1 MIQSL
6 AIVILASGFFLFFK
20 ANLPQKIFS
29 EEKPKTSNVVIDSLL
44 LEAIEN
50 EKEAVEQEK
59 TVPKETE
66 EIVETEEERTETGE
80 VIIIDEEDLFSNESE
95 ASFKGMVFLDYFFGR
110 LYQLES
116 QSEGRVRI
124 AYYGD
129 SMTDGD
135 MIVQDLRKN
144 YQDKYGGSGVGFVQ
158 ITSESAQSRGS
169 VTHKYS
175 PNWKVQSYLN
185 VKKPRKPFGIGG
197 QVFFVKDTVKP
208 TWVSYQ
214 AGNIRNMTTLNN
226 PTLYYG
232 RSTNT
237 RGTVE
242 VVMQKDTLR
251 KTLHPTQALNKVKLV
266 NGAIKQLKLQF
277 VEADSI
283 PLYGIDVSSATGVQV
298 DNYSSRGN
306 SGLPLSLFNVGVMQQ
321 FQKELDYSLIILH
334 YGTNVLNYG
343 SYNYGWYT
351 KQMNKVVSHL
361 RQCFPKASILVIST
375 ADKSTKYDLTMQ
387 TDSAV
392 TPLMRAQR
400 KYAIESKTGFFNL
413 YEAMGGKGSMV
424 KWVEESPAKANKDY
438 THFNFRGAQTVSAL
452 IFKQLEEG
460 YTAYKGEKRKETT
473 ASGTKHK
480 EDSVQTKKIQNEIDT
495 VSNDKME

>member
-6 AIVILASGFFLFFK
+6 AIIILASGFFLFFK

-29 EEKPKTSNVVIDSLL
+29 EAKPKTSNVVIDSLL
-44 LEAIEN
+44 LEAIAN
-50 EKEAVEQEK
+50 EKEVDVIEK
-59 TVPKETE
+59 TPPKDAGEESVEEDTGETTKE
-66 EIVETEEERTETGE
+66 GEVMIINEEE
-80 VIIIDEEDLFSNESE
+80 LFSNESE

-110 LYQLES
+110 LYQLET
-116 QSEGRVRI
+116 QNDGRVRI

-169 VTHKYS
+169 VVHKYS
-175 PNWKVQSYLN
+175 SNWKVQSYLN
-185 VKKPRKPFGIGG
+185 VKKPRSPFGIGG

-214 AGNIRNMTTLNN
+214 AGSIRNMTTLNN

-242 VVMQKDTLR
+242 MVMQKDTIR
-251 KTLHPTQALNKVKLV
+251 KSLQGAKALNKVKLV
-266 NGAIKQLKLQF
+266 NGSLKQLKLQF
-277 VEADSI
+277 VHADSI
-283 PLYGIDVSSATGVQV
+283 PLYGVDVSSAIGVQV
-298 DNYSSRGN
+298 DNFSSRGN
-306 SGLPLSLFNVGVMQQ
+306 SGLPLSLFNVNVMQQ

-343 SYNYGWYT
+343 SYNYSWYT

-375 ADKSTKYDLTMQ
+375 ADKSTKYNLTMQ

-400 KYAIESKTGFFNL
+400 KYAMESKTGFFNL

-424 KWVEESPAKANKDY
+424 KWVEESPTKANKDY
-438 THFNFRGAQTVSAL
+438 THFNFRGAQAVSSL

-460 YTAYKGEKRKETT
+460 YAAYKAEKGKELT
-473 ASGTKHK
+473 GQKNKNK
-480 EDSVQTKKIQNEIDT
+480 EDSVQTTKVQNEIFT
-495 VSNDKME
+495 VSND

>member
-29 EEKPKTSNVVIDSLL
+29 EEKPKTANVVIDSLL
-44 LEAIEN
+44 LEAIEE
-50 EKEAVEQEK
+50 EKIAEKGEK
-59 TVPKETE
+59 TTATDADQE
-66 EIVETEEERTETGE
+66 EGAVL
-80 VIIIDEEDLFSNESE
+80 VIQEEDLISNEGE
-95 ASFKGMVFLDYFFGR
+95 ASFKGMVFLDYFFSR
-110 LYQLES
+110 LYEVENQN
-116 QSEGRVRI
+116 QGRARI

-144 YQDKYGGSGVGFVQ
+144 YQDKYGGSGVGFIQ

-185 VKKPRKPFGIGG
+185 VKNPRKPFGIGG
-197 QVFFVKDTVKP
+197 QVFFIKDTIKP

-232 RSTNT
+232 RSANT
-237 RGTVE
+237 QGSVE
-242 VVMQKDTLR
+242 VIMQKDTLR
-251 KTLHPTQALNKVKLV
+251 KSLQAVAALNKLKLT
-266 NGAIKQLKLQF
+266 GGGSIKQLKLQF
-277 VEADSI
+277 LHADSI
-283 PLYGIDVSSATGVQV
+283 PLYGIDVSSPTGVQV
-298 DNYSSRGN
+298 DNFSSRGN
-306 SGLPLSLFNVGVMQQ
+306 SGLPLSLFNVSVMQK

-343 SYNYGWYT
+343 SYNYSWYT

-375 ADKSTKYDLTMQ
+375 ADKATKYNLTME

-400 KYAIESKTGFFNL
+400 KYAMESKTGFFNL

-424 KWVEESPAKANKDY
+424 QWVEESPAKANKDY
-438 THFNFRGAQTVSAL
+438 THFNFRGAQAVSAL

-460 YTAYKGEKRKETT
+460 YAAYKKEKGGASMQGGRVKE
-473 ASGTKHK
+473 K
-480 EDSVQTKKIQNEIDT
+480 EDSLQKKKVQKEIDT
-495 VSNDKME
+495 VSNDEME

>member
-1 MIQSL
+1 VKIVKSYIIQSL
-6 AIVILASGFFLFFK
+6 AIVIMASGFFLFFK

-29 EEKPKTSNVVIDSLL
+29 EEKNKTSNVVIDSLL
-44 LEAIEN
+44 LEAL
-50 EKEAVEQEK
+50 EKEQLVSDGKQN
-59 TVPKETE
+59 KETNPDAIE
-66 EIVETEEERTETGE
+66 EGE
-80 VIIIDEEDLFSNESE
+80 VIIVNEEDLFSNESE
-95 ASFKGMVFLDYFFGR
+95 LSFKGMVFLDYFFGR
-110 LYQLES
+110 LYQLEN
-116 QSEGRVRI
+116 QNQGRVRI

-144 YQDKYGGSGVGFVQ
+144 YQEKYGGSGVGFVQ

-169 VTHKYS
+169 IVHKYS
-175 PNWKVQSYLN
+175 SNWKVQSYMN
-185 VKKPRKPFGIGG
+185 VKKPLRPFGVGG
-197 QVFFVKDTVKP
+197 QVFFVKDTIKP

-214 AGNIRNMTTLNN
+214 AGNIRHMTNLPN

-232 RSTNT
+232 RSANSN
-237 RGTVE
+237 G
-242 VVMQKDTLR
+242 VVQVIVAKDTLR
-251 KTLHPTQALNKVKLV
+251 KSLQPIESVNKMKLASGSI
-266 NGAIKQLKLQF
+266 NQLKVQF
-277 VEADSI
+277 AKADSI

-298 DNYSSRGN
+298 DNFSNRGN
-306 SGLPLSLFNVGVMQQ
+306 SGLPLSLFNIGVMQK
-321 FQKELDYSLIILH
+321 FQKELDYSLIVLH

-351 KQMNKVVSHL
+351 KQMNKVVNHL

-392 TPLMRAQR
+392 APLMRAQR
-400 KYAIESKTGFFNL
+400 KYAIESKAGFINL

-438 THFNFRGAQTVSAL
+438 THFNFRGAQAISTL
-452 IFKQLEEG
+452 IFNQLEEG
-460 YTAYKGEKRKETT
+460 YSAYKAKKGSEPATVGVKQKQ
-473 ASGTKHK
+473 
-480 EDSVQTKKIQNEIDT
+480 DSLQKKKVQKDLDT

>member
-1 MIQSL
+1 M
-6 AIVILASGFFLFFK
+6 
-20 ANLPQKIFS
+20 PQKIFS
-29 EEKPKTSNVVIDSLL
+29 EEKPKTANVVIDSLL
-44 LEAIEN
+44 LEAIEE
-50 EKEAVEQEK
+50 EKIAEKGEK
-59 TVPKETE
+59 TTATDADQE
-66 EIVETEEERTETGE
+66 EGAVL
-80 VIIIDEEDLFSNESE
+80 VIQEEDLISNEGE
-95 ASFKGMVFLDYFFGR
+95 ASFKGMVFLDYFFSR
-110 LYQLES
+110 LYEVENQN
-116 QSEGRVRI
+116 QGRARI

-144 YQDKYGGSGVGFVQ
+144 YQDKYGGSGVGFIQ

-175 PNWKVQSYLN
+175 PNWKVQSYLS
-185 VKKPRKPFGIGG
+185 VKNPRKPFGIGG
-197 QVFFVKDTVKP
+197 QVFFIKDTIKP

-232 RSTNT
+232 RSANT
-237 RGTVE
+237 QGSVE
-242 VVMQKDTLR
+242 VIMQKDTLR
-251 KTLHPTQALNKVKLV
+251 KSLQAVAALNKLKLT
-266 NGAIKQLKLQF
+266 GGGSIKQLKLQF
-277 VEADSI
+277 LHADSI
-283 PLYGIDVSSATGVQV
+283 PLYGIDVSSPTGVQV
-298 DNYSSRGN
+298 DNFSSRGN
-306 SGLPLSLFNVGVMQQ
+306 SGLPLSLFNVSVMQK

-343 SYNYGWYT
+343 SYNYSWYT

-375 ADKSTKYDLTMQ
+375 ADKATKYNLTME

-400 KYAIESKTGFFNL
+400 KYAMESKTGFFNL

-424 KWVEESPAKANKDY
+424 QWVEESPAKANKDY
-438 THFNFRGAQTVSAL
+438 THFNFRGAQAVSAL

-460 YTAYKGEKRKETT
+460 YAAYKKEKGGASMQGGRVKE
-473 ASGTKHK
+473 K
-480 EDSVQTKKIQNEIDT
+480 EDSLQKKKVQKEIDT
-495 VSNDKME
+495 VSNDEME

>member
-20 ANLPQKIFS
+20 ANLPRKIFS
-29 EEKPKTSNVVIDSLL
+29 EEKPATTNVVIDSLL
-44 LEAIEN
+44 LEAIEEEKIA
-50 EKEAVEQEK
+50 EKEEK
-59 TVPKETE
+59 TTTTDTDQE
-66 EIVETEEERTETGE
+66 EGAVL
-80 VIIIDEEDLFSNESE
+80 VIQEEDLFSNEGE
-95 ASFKGMVFLDYFFGR
+95 ASFKGMVFLDYFFSR
-110 LYQLES
+110 LYQVES
-116 QSEGRVRI
+116 QNQGRARI

-144 YQDKYGGSGVGFVQ
+144 YQDKYGGSGVGFIQ

-185 VKKPRKPFGIGG
+185 VKNPRKPFGIGG
-197 QVFFVKDTVKP
+197 QVFFIKDTIKP

-237 RGTVE
+237 EGTVE
-242 VVMQKDTLR
+242 VIMQKDTLR
-251 KTLHPTQALNKVKLV
+251 KSLQAVSALNKLKLT
-266 NGAIKQLKLQF
+266 GGGSIKQLKLQF
-277 VEADSI
+277 LHADSI
-283 PLYGIDVSSATGVQV
+283 PLYGIDVSSSTGVQV
-298 DNYSSRGN
+298 DNFSSRGN
-306 SGLPLSLFNVGVMQQ
+306 SGLPLSLFNVSVMQK

-343 SYNYGWYT
+343 SYNYSWYT

-375 ADKSTKYDLTMQ
+375 ADKATKYNLTME

-400 KYAIESKTGFFNL
+400 KYAMESKTGFFNL

-424 KWVEESPAKANKDY
+424 QWVEESPAKANKDY

-460 YTAYKGEKRKETT
+460 YAAYKKEKGGEPVQRRGVKE
-473 ASGTKHK
+473 K
-480 EDSVQTKKIQNEIDT
+480 EDSLQKKKVQKEIDT
-495 VSNDKME
+495 VSNDEME

>member
-6 AIVILASGFFLFFK
+6 AIIILASGFFLFFK

-50 EKEAVEQEK
+50 EKGAVEKEK
-59 TVPKETE
+59 VDSKEVENEETE
-66 EIVETEEERTETGE
+66 KGE
-80 VIIIDEEDLFSNESE
+80 VLIINEEDLFSNESE
-95 ASFKGMVFLDYFFGR
+95 ANFKGMVFLDYFFGR
-110 LYQLES
+110 LYQLEN

-169 VTHKYS
+169 ITHKYS

-185 VKKPRKPFGIGG
+185 VKKPRKPFGISG

-214 AGNIRNMTTLNN
+214 AGNIRNMTTLNS

-251 KTLHPTQALNKVKLV
+251 KTLQATQALNKLKLAK
-266 NGAIKQLKLQF
+266 GAIRQLKIQF
-277 VEADSI
+277 VQADSI

-343 SYNYGWYT
+343 SYNYSWYT

-375 ADKSTKYDLTMQ
+375 ADKSTKYNLTMQ

-413 YEAMGGKGSMV
+413 YEAMGGRGSMV
-424 KWVEESPAKANKDY
+424 KWVEESPTKANKDY
-438 THFNFRGAQTVSAL
+438 THFNFRGAQAVSAL

-460 YTAYKGEKRKETT
+460 YATYKGEKGRETK
-473 ASGTKHK
+473 AQEIKQK
-480 EDSVQTKKIQNEIDT
+480 EDSVQTKKVQNEIDT

>member
-29 EEKPKTSNVVIDSLL
+29 EEKPKTNNVVIDSLL
-44 LEAIEN
+44 LEAIEE
-50 EKEAVEQEK
+50 EKVAVKEEKTTATDGEQEEG
-59 TVPKETE
+59 TVL
-66 EIVETEEERTETGE
+66 
-80 VIIIDEEDLFSNESE
+80 VIQEDDLFSNEGE
-95 ASFKGMVFLDYFFGR
+95 ASFKGMVFLDYFFSR
-110 LYQLES
+110 LYQVEM
-116 QSEGRVRI
+116 QNQGRARI

-144 YQDKYGGSGVGFVQ
+144 YQDKYGGSGVGFIQ

-185 VKKPRKPFGIGG
+185 VKSPRKPFGIGG

-214 AGNIRNMTTLNN
+214 AGTIRNMTTLNN

-237 RGTVE
+237 RGTVD
-242 VVMQKDTLR
+242 VIMQKDTLR
-251 KTLHPTQALNKVKLV
+251 KVLHATEALNRLKLT
-266 NGAIKQLKLQF
+266 GGSSIKQLKLQF
-277 VEADSI
+277 LHADSI
-283 PLYGIDVSSATGVQV
+283 PLYGIDVSSPTGVQV
-298 DNYSSRGN
+298 DNFSSRGN
-306 SGLPLSLFNVGVMQQ
+306 SGLPLSLFNVSVMQK

-343 SYNYGWYT
+343 SYNYSWYT

-375 ADKSTKYDLTMQ
+375 ADKSTKYNLTME

-400 KYAIESKTGFFNL
+400 KYAMESKAGFFNL

-424 KWVEESPAKANKDY
+424 QWVEGSPAKANKDY

-460 YTAYKGEKRKETT
+460 YATYKKEKGGETARRGGVKE
-473 ASGTKHK
+473 K
-480 EDSVQTKKIQNEIDT
+480 EDALQKKKVQKEIDT
-495 VSNDKME
+495 VSNDEME

>member
-6 AIVILASGFFLFFK
+6 AIIILASGFFLFFK

-44 LEAIEN
+44 LEAIEE
-50 EKEAVEQEK
+50 EKIAV
-59 TVPKETE
+59 KEEVVAEPDAE
-66 EIVETEEERTETGE
+66 EGGE
-80 VIIIDEEDLFSNESE
+80 GAVLVIQEEDLFSNEGE
-95 ASFKGMVFLDYFFGR
+95 ASFKGMVFLDYFFSR
-110 LYQLES
+110 LYQVEM
-116 QSEGRVRI
+116 QNQGRARI

-135 MIVQDLRKN
+135 LIVQDLRKN
-144 YQDKYGGSGVGFVQ
+144 YQDKYGGSGVGFIQ

-185 VKKPRKPFGIGG
+185 VKRPRQPFGIGG
-197 QVFFVKDTVKP
+197 QVFFVKDTLKP

-214 AGNIRNMTTLNN
+214 AGNIRNMTALNT

-232 RSTNT
+232 RATHG
-237 RGTVE
+237 RGSVE
-242 VVMQKDTLR
+242 VIIQKDTLR
-251 KTLHPTQALNKVKLV
+251 KPLQGNQSVNKVKLV
-266 NGAIKQLKLQF
+266 NHAVKQLKLQF
-277 VEADSI
+277 VKADSI
-283 PLYGIDVSSATGVQV
+283 AIYGVDVSSATGVQV
-298 DNYSSRGN
+298 DNFSSRGN
-306 SGLPLSLFNVGVMQQ
+306 SGLPLSLFNVNVMQK
-321 FQKELDYSLIILH
+321 FQKELDYSLIVLH

-343 SYNYGWYT
+343 SYNYSWYT

-375 ADKSTKYDLTMQ
+375 ADKSTKYNLTMQ

-392 TPLMRAQR
+392 VPLMRAQR
-400 KYAIESKTGFFNL
+400 KYAMEAKTGFFNL

-424 KWVEESPAKANKDY
+424 KWVEESPSKAGKDY
-438 THFNFRGAQTVSAL
+438 THFNFRGAQAVSNL

-460 YTAYKGEKRKETT
+460 YEAYKANKIKEGEHPEKNKTVAEP
-473 ASGTKHK
+473 SNK
-480 EDSVQTKKIQNEIDT
+480 VQKEIDT

>member
-29 EEKPKTSNVVIDSLL
+29 EEKPKTNNVVIDSLL
-44 LEAIEN
+44 LEAIEE
-50 EKEAVEQEK
+50 EKVAIKEEKIAAPKADQEEGAVLVIQE
-59 TVPKETE
+59 
-66 EIVETEEERTETGE
+66 
-80 VIIIDEEDLFSNESE
+80 DDLFSNEGE
-95 ASFKGMVFLDYFFGR
+95 ASFKGMVFLDYFFSR
-110 LYQLES
+110 LYQVEIEN
-116 QSEGRVRI
+116 QGRARI

-158 ITSESAQSRGS
+158 ITSESAPSRGS
-169 VTHKYS
+169 VVHKYS
-175 PNWKVQSYLN
+175 NNWKVQSYLN
-185 VKKPRKPFGIGG
+185 VKNPWKPFGIGG

-214 AGNIRNMTTLNN
+214 AGAIRNMTTLNN

-232 RSTNT
+232 KSTNT

-242 VVMQKDTLR
+242 IIQQKDTLR
-251 KTLHPTQALNKVKLV
+251 KSLQATASLNKLKLMT
-266 NGAIKQLKLQF
+266 GSSKQLKMQF
-277 VEADSI
+277 IQADSI
-283 PLYGIDVSSATGVQV
+283 PLYGIDVSSSTGVQV
-298 DNYSSRGN
+298 DNFSSRGN
-306 SGLPLSLFNVGVMQQ
+306 SGLPLSLFNVGVMQK

-375 ADKSTKYDLTMQ
+375 ADKSTKYNLTME

-392 TPLMRAQR
+392 APLMRAQR
-400 KYAIESKTGFFNL
+400 KYAMESKTGFFNL

-424 KWVEESPAKANKDY
+424 QWVEGSPAKANKDY
-438 THFNFRGAQTVSAL
+438 THFNFRGAQAVSAL

-460 YTAYKGEKRKETT
+460 YATYKKEKGVAVTQKG
-473 ASGTKHK
+473 GTKVK
-480 EDSVQTKKIQNEIDT
+480 EDSLQKKKVQKEIDT

>member
-29 EEKPKTSNVVIDSLL
+29 EEKPKTANVVIDSLL
-44 LEAIEN
+44 LEAIEE
-50 EKEAVEQEK
+50 EKIAEKGDKAIAATDADQEEGAVL
-59 TVPKETE
+59 
-66 EIVETEEERTETGE
+66 
-80 VIIIDEEDLFSNESE
+80 VIQEEDLISNEGE
-95 ASFKGMVFLDYFFGR
+95 ASFKGMVFLDYFFSR
-110 LYQLES
+110 LYEVENQN
-116 QSEGRVRI
+116 QGRARI

-144 YQDKYGGSGVGFVQ
+144 YQDKYGGSGVGFIQ

-175 PNWKVQSYLN
+175 SNWKVQSYLN
-185 VKKPRKPFGIGG
+185 VKNPRKPFGIGG
-197 QVFFVKDTVKP
+197 QVFFIKDTIKP

-232 RSTNT
+232 RSANT
-237 RGTVE
+237 QGSVE
-242 VVMQKDTLR
+242 VIMQKDTLR
-251 KTLHPTQALNKVKLV
+251 KSLQAVAALNKLKLT
-266 NGAIKQLKLQF
+266 GGSIKQLKLQF
-277 VEADSI
+277 LHADSI
-283 PLYGIDVSSATGVQV
+283 PLYGIDVSSPTGVQV
-298 DNYSSRGN
+298 DNFSSRGN
-306 SGLPLSLFNVGVMQQ
+306 SGLPLSLFNVSVMQK

-343 SYNYGWYT
+343 SYNYSWYT

-375 ADKSTKYDLTMQ
+375 ADKATKYNLTME

-400 KYAIESKTGFFNL
+400 KYAMESKTGFFNL

-424 KWVEESPAKANKDY
+424 QWVEESPAKANKDY
-438 THFNFRGAQTVSAL
+438 THFNFRGAQAVSAL

-460 YTAYKGEKRKETT
+460 YAAYKKEKGGASMQGGRVKE
-473 ASGTKHK
+473 K
-480 EDSVQTKKIQNEIDT
+480 EDTLQKKKVQKEIDT
-495 VSNDKME
+495 VSNDEME

>member
-29 EEKPKTSNVVIDSLL
+29 EVKPKASNVVIDSLL
-44 LEAIEN
+44 LEAIEEEKVALTQ
-50 EKEAVEQEK
+50 EKETIPTEVDEK
-59 TVPKETE
+59 
-66 EIVETEEERTETGE
+66 EEEKENEGE
-80 VIIIDEEDLFSNESE
+80 VLIIQEEDLFSNENE
-95 ASFKGMVFLDYFFGR
+95 AGFKGMVFLDYFFGR
-110 LYQLES
+110 LYQLETQS
-116 QSEGRVRI
+116 QGRVRI

-135 MIVQDLRKN
+135 MIVQDLRKS

-169 VTHKYS
+169 VTHKFS
-175 PNWKVQSYLN
+175 SNWKVQSYLN
-185 VKKPRKPFGIGG
+185 IKRPRQPFGVGG

-214 AGNIRNMTTLNN
+214 AGNIRNMTTLNT
-226 PTLYYG
+226 PTLYFG
-232 RSTNT
+232 RSANT
-237 RGTVE
+237 RGVVE
-242 VVMQKDTLR
+242 VITNKDTLR
-251 KTLHPTQALNKVKLV
+251 KTLQAYQALNKVKLN
-266 NGAIKQLKLQF
+266 NGAVRQLKLQF
-277 VEADSI
+277 VQADSI
-283 PLYGIDVSSATGVQV
+283 PLYGIDFSSATGVQV

-306 SGLPLSLFNVGVMQQ
+306 SGLPLSLFNVSVMQK

-343 SYNYGWYT
+343 SYNYSWYT
-351 KQMNKVVSHL
+351 KQMKNVVNHL

-375 ADKSTKYDLTMQ
+375 ADKSTKYNLTME

-400 KYAIESKTGFFNL
+400 KYAMEAKTGFFNL

-424 KWVEESPAKANKDY
+424 QWVEESPTKANKDY
-438 THFNFRGAQTVSAL
+438 THFNFRGAQAVSSL

-460 YTAYKGEKRKETT
+460 YATFKAEKGKEEGQ
-473 ASGTKHK
+473 SGVKPK
-480 EDSVQTKKIQNEIDT
+480 ERTEHTNKVQKEIDT

>member
-29 EEKPKTSNVVIDSLL
+29 EEKPKSNNVVIDSLL
-44 LEAIEN
+44 LEAIEEEKVALTG
-50 EKEAVEQEK
+50 EKEERLTSKEEK
-59 TVPKETE
+59 EDE
-66 EIVETEEERTETGE
+66 GE
-80 VIIIDEEDLFSNESE
+80 VIIIQEEDLFSNESE
-95 ASFKGMVFLDYFFGR
+95 AGFKGMVFLDYFFGR
-110 LYQLES
+110 LYQLETQS
-116 QSEGRVRI
+116 QGRVRI

-175 PNWKVQSYLN
+175 SNWKVQSYLN
-185 VKKPRKPFGIGG
+185 VKRPLQPFGIGG

-214 AGNIRNMTTLNN
+214 AGNIRNMTTLNT
-226 PTLYYG
+226 PTLYFG
-232 RSTNT
+232 RSNNT
-237 RGTVE
+237 RGVVE
-242 VVMQKDTLR
+242 VVTNKDTLR
-251 KTLHPTQALNKVKLV
+251 KTLQAYQTLNKVKLN
-266 NGAIKQLKLQF
+266 NGAVKQLKLHF
-277 VEADSI
+277 VQADSI
-283 PLYGIDVSSATGVQV
+283 PLYGLDFSSATGVQV

-306 SGLPLSLFNVGVMQQ
+306 SGLPLSLFNVSVMQK

-351 KQMNKVVSHL
+351 KQMKNVVSHL

-375 ADKSTKYDLTMQ
+375 ADKSTKYNMTME

-400 KYAIESKTGFFNL
+400 KYAMESKTGFFNL

-424 KWVEESPAKANKDY
+424 KWVEESPVKANKDY
-438 THFNFRGAQTVSAL
+438 THFNFRGAQAVSSL

-460 YTAYKGEKRKETT
+460 YVAYKAEKGKDGDEPVIKRKERTEQT
-473 ASGTKHK
+473 NK
-480 EDSVQTKKIQNEIDT
+480 VQKEIDT

>member
-20 ANLPQKIFS
+20 ANLPRKIFS
-29 EEKPKTSNVVIDSLL
+29 EEKPATTNVVIDNLL
-44 LEAIEN
+44 LEAIEEEKIA
-50 EKEAVEQEK
+50 EKEEK
-59 TVPKETE
+59 TTTTDTDTDQE
-66 EIVETEEERTETGE
+66 EGAVL
-80 VIIIDEEDLFSNESE
+80 VIQEEDLFSNEGE
-95 ASFKGMVFLDYFFGR
+95 ASFKGMVFLDYFFSR
-110 LYQLES
+110 LYQVES
-116 QSEGRVRI
+116 QNQGRARI

-144 YQDKYGGSGVGFVQ
+144 YQDKYGGSGVGFIQ

-185 VKKPRKPFGIGG
+185 VKNPRKPFGIGG
-197 QVFFVKDTVKP
+197 QVFFIKDTIKP

-237 RGTVE
+237 KGTVE
-242 VVMQKDTLR
+242 VIMQKDTLR
-251 KTLHPTQALNKVKLV
+251 KSLQAVAALNKLKLT
-266 NGAIKQLKLQF
+266 GGGSIKQLKLQF
-277 VEADSI
+277 LHADSI
-283 PLYGIDVSSATGVQV
+283 PLYGIDVSSPTGVQV
-298 DNYSSRGN
+298 DNFSSRGN
-306 SGLPLSLFNVGVMQQ
+306 SGLPLSLFNVSIMQK

-343 SYNYGWYT
+343 SYNYSWYT

-375 ADKSTKYDLTMQ
+375 ADKATKYNLTME

-400 KYAIESKTGFFNL
+400 KYAMESKTGFFNL

-424 KWVEESPAKANKDY
+424 QWVEESPAKANKDY
-438 THFNFRGAQTVSAL
+438 THFNFRGAQTVSTL

-460 YTAYKGEKRKETT
+460 YAAYKKEKGEEPVQRRGIKE
-473 ASGTKHK
+473 K
-480 EDSVQTKKIQNEIDT
+480 EDSLQKKKVQKEIDT
-495 VSNDKME
+495 VSNDEME

>member
-29 EEKPKTSNVVIDSLL
+29 EEKPKTANVVIDSLL
-44 LEAIEN
+44 LEAIEE
-50 EKEAVEQEK
+50 EKIAEKGEK
-59 TVPKETE
+59 TTATDADQE
-66 EIVETEEERTETGE
+66 EGAVL
-80 VIIIDEEDLFSNESE
+80 VIQEEDLISNEGE
-95 ASFKGMVFLDYFFGR
+95 ASFKGMVFLDYFFSR
-110 LYQLES
+110 LYEVENQN
-116 QSEGRVRI
+116 QGRARI

-144 YQDKYGGSGVGFVQ
+144 YQDKYGGSGVGFIQ

-185 VKKPRKPFGIGG
+185 VKNPRKPFGIGG
-197 QVFFVKDTVKP
+197 QVFFIKDTIKP

-232 RSTNT
+232 RSANT
-237 RGTVE
+237 QGSVE
-242 VVMQKDTLR
+242 VIMQKDTLR
-251 KTLHPTQALNKVKLV
+251 KSLQAVAALNKLKLT
-266 NGAIKQLKLQF
+266 GGSIKQLKLQF
-277 VEADSI
+277 LHADSI
-283 PLYGIDVSSATGVQV
+283 PLYGIDVSSPTGVQV
-298 DNYSSRGN
+298 DNFSSRGN
-306 SGLPLSLFNVGVMQQ
+306 SGLPLSLFNVSVMQK

-343 SYNYGWYT
+343 SYNYSWYT

-375 ADKSTKYDLTMQ
+375 ADKATKYNLTME

-400 KYAIESKTGFFNL
+400 KYAMESKTGFFNL

-424 KWVEESPAKANKDY
+424 QWVEESPAKANKDY
-438 THFNFRGAQTVSAL
+438 THFNFRGAQAVSAL

-460 YTAYKGEKRKETT
+460 YAAYKKEKGGASMQGGRVKE
-473 ASGTKHK
+473 K
-480 EDSVQTKKIQNEIDT
+480 EDSLQKKKVQKEIDT
-495 VSNDKME
+495 VSNDEME